1 MKKPDR
7 HDLLNNILKAIA
19 LFMIIYDFTKEEKK
33 LIYMLINFKE
43 K

>member
-7 HDLLNNILKAIA
+7 NDLFKNILKSIA
-19 LFMIIYDFTKEEKK
+19 LFMIMYDFTKEEKK
-33 LIYMLINFKE
+33 LIYLLINFKE